1 MATCLIMAKSKF
13 RSVQNLKVICHH
25 LQLTE
30 ILVVM
35 TFNVGLCKKN
45 SSKEFDATHAW

>member
-35 TFNVGLCKKN
+35 TTQCWFMQEK
-45 SSKEFDATHAW
+45 F